1 MNINCPNCNSTN
13 IENNICGH
21 CEYHVFV
28 LHNDTNL
35 NKKESDY
42 NSLAQFLFEK
52 TNLKPFIIK
61 NIIKLDLLHLFP
73 NYKFYQDIFDNKIF
87 SLPNLYI
94 YPDNYKKTIE
104 FFFASFNFYNKE
116 YKLTIVDNYYSDVYV
131 LSSIIKDKHI
141 FIDRSYDFERQE
153 YILSVYTQYIEND
166 SIPYDIDLLNKIE
179 NNALYSKLDFQLE
192 EIQSNFFPFCDD
204 LKLSSTVFCSSI
216 NSCFLSTQIDIDF
229 NKDIF
234 LMHKDLD
241 LKIQSFL
248 DNVDKLMNHYKEKN
262 KLIFQRALTEIQI
275 NNF

>member
-1 MNINCPNCNSTN
+1 MIINCPNCNSKH
-13 IENNICGH
+13 IENNICSD
-21 CEYHVFV
+21 CKYHVFV

-42 NSLAQFLFEK
+42 NSLANFLFEK

-73 NYKFYQDIFDNKIF
+73 NYKFYQDIFDNKIV
-87 SLPNLYI
+87 SLPNFYI
-94 YPDNYKKTIE
+94 YPENYKKTIE

-116 YKLTIVDNYYSDVYV
+116 YKLTTVDNYYSGVYV
-131 LSSIIKDKHI
+131 FSSIIKDKHI
-141 FIDRSYDFERQE
+141 FIDRSYDYAKQK
-153 YILSVYTQYIEND
+153 YILSIYTQYIENN
-166 SIPYDIDLLNKIE
+166 SIPYDIDLLNKSE
-179 NNALYSKLDFQLE
+179 NDVLYSKLNFQLE
-192 EIQSNFFPFCDD
+192 DIQSNFFPFCDD
-204 LKLSSTVFCSSI
+204 LKLSSTVFCSGI
-216 NSCFLSTQIDIDF
+216 HSCFLSTQIDIDF

-234 LMHKDLD
+234 LIHKDLD
-241 LKIQSFL
+241 IQIQSFL